1 MSLSLHDLRS
11 AKSIAAVYR
20 DPVDTFSPIYSLLP
34 IGTERFV
41 AGGAR
46 HSIIKVFDL
55 RMPGGKL
62 YHAASLEPCSGTSE
76 YGLKNFKSGKYLS
89 CCEHHYKPK
98 HKRLGWN
105 VFLRPKNNT
114 NRHVA
119 ESPVYALSRP
129 SQCSPTFFAGVE
141 STVLQ
146 FDMVSIMD
154 KHPDPLFQYGQAK
167 TVDKH
172 DVKRKWDPQGDVLS
186 LPMYE
191 HDSGPVNLIK
201 QRKVGYIQGS
211 SIHGWDERW
220 KPEEP
225 RPVDDRRR
233 HYSWGFV

>member
-1 MSLSLHDLRS
+1 M
-11 AKSIAAVYR
+11 
-20 DPVDTFSPIYSLLP
+20 DTFSPIYSLLP

-62 YHAASLEPCSGTSE
+62 YHAADLESCSGTSRNRPR
-76 YGLKNFKSGKYLS
+76 NFECGKGSS
-89 CCEHHYKPK
+89 CCEHHYKLK
-98 HKRLGWN
+98 HRRRGWN
-105 VFLRPKNNT
+105 VFLRATDTTGRRVK
-114 NRHVA
+114 

-154 KHPDPLFQYGQAK
+154 KHVDPVFKSGIPQTGNKQ
-167 TVDKH
+167 H
-172 DVKRKWDPQGDVLS
+172 IRRKWDPQGEVLS

-191 HDSGPVNLIK
+191 HDTGPVKLLK
-201 QRKVGYIQGS
+201 QRKVEYIEGS
-211 SIHGWDERW
+211 VEGLDERW
-220 KPEEP
+220 KQEEH
-225 RPVDDRRR
+225 RPVDGRPR
-233 HYSWGFV
+233 HRSWGLV

>member
-11 AKSIAAVYR
+11 ANSITAVFR
-20 DPVDTFSPIYSLLP
+20 DPVDTFSPIYSLIS
-34 IGTERFV
+34 IGSERFV

-62 YHAASLEPCSGTSE
+62 YHQADLEPCSGASISRPR
-76 YGLKNFKSGKYLS
+76 NIKSGKRLS
-89 CCEHHYKPK
+89 CCKHHYDSKY
-98 HKRLGWN
+98 RRRDWS
-105 VFLRPKNNT
+105 VFLRPKDNASRRVT
-114 NRHVA
+114 

-154 KHPDPLFQYGQAK
+154 KYPDPLFKYGPAK
-167 TVDKH
+167 TGGKH
-172 DVKRKWDPQGDVLS
+172 EVKRKWDPQDNVLC
-186 LPMYE
+186 LPLYE
-191 HDSGPVNLIK
+191 HDAGPVNLIK

-211 SIHGWDERW
+211 IEGWDERW

-225 RPVDDRRR
+225 WPVDDR
-233 HYSWGFV
+233 